1 MFRNAMVVGLITIG
15 TLASPAVA
23 ANVYTTTDTTINTLL
38 NDPAARAIIDK
49 DLPGLSDYPKIDWI
63 RDWTLRQVQK
73 LTPDKFTDERLA
85 VVDADLATI
94 AAGK

>member
-1 MFRNAMVVGLITIG
+1 MVVGLIAIG
-15 TLASPAVA
+15 ALASPAVA
-23 ANVYTTTDTTINTLL
+23 ANVYTTTDTTIITLL

-49 DLPGLSDYPKIDWI
+49 DLPGLSNNPKIDMI
-63 RDWTLRQVQK
+63 HDWTLRQVQQYA
-73 LTPDKFTDERLA
+73 PDKFTDERLA